1 MKIRIWDRLL
11 TALSGL
17 LIVLA
22 GLGLLVFG
30 IGVFPIKLDLTVLEG
45 PFVLWQRAVMVAL
58 ALLLMAL
65 GLHGIGLLFHRRKE
79 KGFVIQQTEFG
90 DMSISMNAMETMVRK
105 CVDSHQE
112 LGVDSTHIYHGKDGI
127 MVDLKI
133 TLRSGV
139 NIPLTVNAL
148 QKQIKQY
155 ITSCSGV
162 DVQQVRVMVETDPT
176 AAKLLPGEI
185 PAESIL
191 QPAEEPCTAKP
202 CHEETPETYS
212 DDSVSP
218 EPEEMP
224 VEETQEETPSEK
236 ADDEQQEEASV

>member
-22 GLGLLVFG
+22 GVGLLVFG
-30 IGVFPIKLDLTVLEG
+30 IGFFPLKLDLTVLEG
-45 PFVLWQRAVMVAL
+45 PFVLWQRGVMLAV
-58 ALLLMAL
+58 ALLLIAL
-65 GLHGIGLLFHRRKE
+65 GLHGIGLLFRRRKE

-105 CVDSHQE
+105 CVDAHEE
-112 LGVDSTHIYHGKDGI
+112 LSAESTHIYHGRDGV

-176 AAKLLPGEI
+176 AARLLPGDI
-185 PAESIL
+185 PVEPIA
-191 QPAEEPCTAKP
+191 QPVEEPSPAMP
-202 CHEETPETYS
+202 CHEETPEVFAT
-212 DDSVSP
+212 P
-218 EPEEMP
+218 QP
-224 VEETQEETPSEK
+224 EETPVDEK
-236 ADDEQQEEASV
+236 PEETIPEDAANVQSEEASV

>member
-22 GLGLLVFG
+22 GVGLLVFG
-30 IGVFPIKLDLTVLEG
+30 IGVFPLKLDLTVLEG
-45 PFVLWQRAVMVAL
+45 PFVLWQRVGMVAA
-58 ALLLMAL
+58 ALLLIAL
-65 GLHGIGLLFHRRKE
+65 GLHGIGLLFRRRRE

-105 CVDSHQE
+105 CVEAHEE
-112 LGVDSTHIYHGKDGI
+112 LSAESTHIYHGRDGV

-133 TLRSGV
+133 ILRSGV

-176 AAKLLPGEI
+176 TARLLPGDI
-185 PAESIL
+185 PVEPVV
-191 QPAEEPCTAKP
+191 QPAQEPCPVIP
-202 CHEETPETYS
+202 CHEETPEDFAS
-212 DDSVSP
+212 AQ
-218 EPEEMP
+218 PEETSEDEMP
-224 VEETQEETPSEK
+224 DETLSEN
-236 ADDEQQEEASV
+236 AANEQSEEASI

>member
-22 GLGLLVFG
+22 GVGLLVFG
-30 IGVFPIKLDLTVLEG
+30 IGVFPIKLDLTALEG
-45 PFVLWQRAVMVAL
+45 PFVFWQRAVMVAV

-65 GLHGIGLLFHRRKE
+65 GLHGLGLLFHRRKE

-176 AAKLLPGEI
+176 AARLLPGDI
-185 PAESIL
+185 PAESVL
-191 QPAEEPCTAKP
+191 QPAEEPDAAKP
-202 CHEETPETYS
+202 CHEETPEMYV
-212 DDSVSP
+212 DDNSP
-218 EPEEMP
+218 SSEEIP
-224 VEETQEETPSEK
+224 VEEMQETDSLETVG
-236 ADDEQQEEASV
+236 DEQQEEASE

>member
-1 MKIRIWDRLL
+1 MKIRIWDRVL

-22 GLGLLVFG
+22 GVGLLVFG
-30 IGVFPIKLDLTVLEG
+30 IGVFPVNLDLTVLEA
-45 PFVLWQRAVMVAL
+45 PLVLWQRAVMVAV

-185 PAESIL
+185 PVESVL
-191 QPAEEPCTAKP
+191 QPAEAPCAAKP
-202 CHEETPETYS
+202 CYEETPETYV
-212 DDSVSP
+212 DDNSLPNS
-218 EPEEMP
+218 EERP
-224 VEETQEETPSEK
+224 VEEVQENVPFDTVG
-236 ADDEQQEEASV
+236 DEQQEEASV

>member
-17 LIVLA
+17 LLVLA

-30 IGVFPIKLDLTVLEG
+30 IGIFPIKLDPAVLEG
-45 PFVLWQRAVMVAL
+45 PFTLWQRAIIVLA
-58 ALLLMAL
+58 ALLLIAL
-65 GLHGIGLLFHRRKE
+65 GVHGIGLLLRRRKE

-105 CVDSHQE
+105 CVDAHEE
-112 LGVDSTHIYHGKDGI
+112 LSADSTHIYHGRDGV

-176 AAKLLPGEI
+176 AARLLPGDI
-185 PAESIL
+185 PAEPVV
-191 QPAEEPCTAKP
+191 QPAEEPSPAMP
-202 CHEETPETYS
+202 CHEEAPETYGEETLS
-212 DDSVSP
+212 PETEEVSP
-218 EPEEMP
+218 EP
-224 VEETQEETPSEK
+224 QG
-236 ADDEQQEEASV
+236 DEQQEEASV